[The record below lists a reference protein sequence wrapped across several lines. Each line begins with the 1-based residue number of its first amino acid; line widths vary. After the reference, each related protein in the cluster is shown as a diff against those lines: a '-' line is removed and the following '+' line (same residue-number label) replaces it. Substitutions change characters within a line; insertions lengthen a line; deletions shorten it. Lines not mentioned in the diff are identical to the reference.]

1 MIVKTLEMHLRLPGC
16 RSLKE
21 KRRAIKPLIERAR
34 RSFGVSI
41 SEVGDLDIWNASTVG
56 AVTVSNDALHAQQ
69 VLESVLE
76 TFDECAET
84 EVLHHAI
91 EQA

>member
-1 MIVKTLEMHLRLPGC
+1 MIVKSLEMHIRLPGC

-21 KRRAIKPLIERAR
+21 KRHVIKPLIERAK
-34 RSFGVSI
+34 RSFGVTI
-41 SEVGDLDIWNASTVG
+41 CEVGDLDIWNASTVG
-56 AVTVSNDALHAQQ
+56 AAAVSNDALHAHQ

-76 TFDECAET
+76 SFDECPEI
-84 EVLHHAI
+84 EILHHAI